1 MKKERSLLLF
11 AAVLTAASITFLM
24 GCKGEE
30 GPAAPAAGTSFETL
44 TTYMVEN
51 GMDIPDILSGW
62 IIDDSTLAAD
72 RDDYYIMD
80 VRRQGDYDNLG
91 HIEGAVS
98 SSPDRILMDAAN
110 SGGKTIV
117 VASYTGLASCYA
129 VVALRL
135 SGYPDAKTLKWGM
148 SSWNEVFD
156 EWSGNIDSIAD
167 GHANWTTGAT
177 ATPQEF
183 NAPVFIANAA
193 DGPGILAER
202 VIAMLNAGFKGI
214 DAAAVLDAP
223 GGYFI
228 NNYWAQADVDK
239 YGHIAGAY
247 RINENLSIAGGGFKN
262 LDPGKTVVTYCWT
275 GQTASIITA
284 YLTVLGYDAR
294 VLEFGTNAMIY
305 NILETKKWGGSNDHP
320 YVTTEW
326 DQ

>member
-11 AAVLTAASITFLM
+11 AAMLTAASMIFLI

-30 GPAAPAAGTSFETL
+30 GPAGPAAGTSFETL

-51 GMDIPDILSGW
+51 GMDIPDVLTGW
-62 IIDDSTLAAD
+62 IIDDSTLNAD
-72 RDDYYIMD
+72 RDNYYIMD
-80 VRRQGDYDNLG
+80 VRHQGDYDNLG

-98 SSPDRILMDAAN
+98 STLDGILMDAAN
-110 SGGKTIV
+110 SGGRTIV

-148 SSWNEVFD
+148 SCWNGIFD
-156 EWSGNIDSIAD
+156 EWSGNIGSIAV

-177 ATPQEF
+177 ATAQEF
-183 NAPVFIANAA
+183 NAPVFVTNAT

-202 VIAMLNAGFKGI
+202 VIAMLNNGFKGI
-214 DAAAVLDAP
+214 DGAAVLDAP

-228 NNYWAQADVDK
+228 NNYWAQADVDH
-239 YGHIAGAY
+239 YGHITGAY
-247 RINENLSIAGGGFKN
+247 RIKENLSIAADGLKH

-275 GQTASIITA
+275 GQTASII
-284 YLTVLGYDAR
+284 R
-294 VLEFGTNAMIY
+294 RI
-305 NILETKKWGGSNDHP
+305 
-320 YVTTEW
+320 
-326 DQ
+326 